1 MARQSEDAMNKTTLG
16 LALATAVATAIGMG
30 TVAQAQQTD
39 EKEKCFGISLAGK
52 NDCAATGNNTCAGTS
67 KVDYD
72 RNAWTLVPKGTC
84 VSTEV
89 TLKDGMKRSGSLTP
103 ISG

>member
-1 MARQSEDAMNKTTLG
+1 MARHSEDAMNKTTLG

-30 TVAQAQQTD
+30 TVAQAQQAD
-39 EKEKCFGISLAGK
+39 EKEKCFGIALAGK

-72 RNAWTLVPKGTC
+72 RGAWALVPKGTC
-84 VSTEV
+84 ETTEV
-89 TLKDGMKRSGSLTP
+89 TLKDGMKRKGALMPTSG
-103 ISG
+103 

>member
-1 MARQSEDAMNKTTLG
+1 MNKTTLG
-16 LALATAVATAIGMG
+16 LALATAVATAIGMSA
-30 TVAQAQQTD
+30 VAQAQQAD

-84 VSTEV
+84 ATTEV
-89 TLKDGMKRSGSLTP
+89 TLKDGMKRKGALMP

>member
-1 MARQSEDAMNKTTLG
+1 MNKTTLG
-16 LALATAVATAIGMG
+16 LALATAVATAIGM
-30 TVAQAQQTD
+30 TSVAQAQQSD

-84 VSTEV
+84 VTTNV
-89 TLKDGMKRSGSLTP
+89 TLKDGMKRPGSLSP
-103 ISG
+103 ISS

>member
-1 MARQSEDAMNKTTLG
+1 MNKTTLG

-30 TVAQAQQTD
+30 TIVQAQQAD

-89 TLKDGMKRSGSLTP
+89 TLKDGMKRNGSLMP
-103 ISG
+103 INS